1 MIGLLLIQSQIVWVK
16 LAMENPIKPINNP
29 VNFPITTPPLK
40 EKQSLHVLQDLSQD
54 LQGVPLQL

>member
-1 MIGLLLIQSQIVWVK
+1 
-16 LAMENPIKPINNP
+16 MENPIKPINNP